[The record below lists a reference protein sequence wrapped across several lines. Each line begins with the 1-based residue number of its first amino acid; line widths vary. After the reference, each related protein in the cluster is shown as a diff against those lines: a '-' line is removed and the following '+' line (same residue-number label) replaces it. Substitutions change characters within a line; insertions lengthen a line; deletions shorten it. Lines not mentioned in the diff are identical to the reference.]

1 MLTACDCHSGRLS
14 ALRRDQ
20 GGTSSARAGTT
31 LTLFSPLE
39 RIGMDKMGWLAD
51 RRTRRLAWLGG
62 VFLTV
67 TAVVAVFAV
76 VVQPTS
82 DSRHPASTRP
92 PDRATARSSPVRSPV
107 RPVSSPP
114 ATWQVESPIAD
125 LSTPLPGMPPVTDPA
140 NIYADAGANML
151 SPAVRGVPYRIYVPN
166 SGGST
171 VTVIDPA
178 TYRVIGTYQT
188 GLNPQHVVPAYDMR
202 TLYVTND
209 LGNSLTPI
217 NPWTGRPGRNITVD
231 DPYNMYFTPDGRY
244 AIVVAEARQDLD
256 FRDPHTFALEHRI
269 HVDCAGVDHID
280 FAATGAYLIA
290 TCEYAGRLVRID
302 LHTLTV
308 AGYLTL
314 PGSAPQ
320 DIKLDP
326 AGRIFYVAD
335 KNHAGVWLIDAATFK
350 VTGFI
355 PTGPDAHGLYPS
367 RDARYLYVTNR
378 GNGTITLISFA
389 TRKIVTTWRIPGG
402 GSPDMGNLSPD
413 GKVFWVSGRY
423 NNVVYA
429 ISTANGHLL
438 AKIPVGSQ
446 PHGLCVWP
454 QPGRYSLGHTGITR

>member
-1 MLTACDCHSGRLS
+1 MSKVGWPTGR
-14 ALRRDQ
+14 
-20 GGTSSARAGTT
+20 RA
-31 LTLFSPLE
+31 
-39 RIGMDKMGWLAD
+39 
-51 RRTRRLAWLGG
+51 RRLVWFCG
-62 VFLTV
+62 VSA
-67 TAVVAVFAV
+67 AVVAVGV
-76 VVQPTS
+76 VIFLSAPRTPAPAPARTPHPSTVR
-82 DSRHPASTRP
+82 DSP
-92 PDRATARSSPVRSPV
+92 ARSAPSTAVTWPVAGPV
-107 RPVSSPP
+107 
-114 ATWQVESPIAD
+114 AD
-125 LSTPLPGMPPVTDPA
+125 LSVPLPGMPPVTDPA

-151 SPAVRGVPYRIYVPN
+151 SPAVRGVPYRIYVPD

-171 VTVIDPA
+171 VTVINPA
-178 TYRVIGTYQT
+178 TLRVIATYQT
-188 GLNPQHVVPAYDMR
+188 GLNPQHVVPGYGLGI
-202 TLYVTND
+202 LYVTND

-217 NPWTGRPGRNITVD
+217 NPRTGGRAGPNIPVD
-231 DPYNMYFTPDGRY
+231 DPYNMYYTPDGRY
-244 AIVVAEARQDLD
+244 AIVVAEGRENLD
-256 FRDPHTFALEHRI
+256 FRDPRTFALRHRI
-269 HVDCAGVDHID
+269 HVNCAGVDHID
-280 FAATGAYLIA
+280 FAANGAYLIA
-290 TCEYAGRLVRID
+290 SCEFAGRLVRID

-308 AGYLTL
+308 AGYLNL
-314 PGSAPQ
+314 PGAAPQ

-423 NNVVYA
+423 DNVVYG

-438 AKIPVGSQ
+438 ARIPVGPQ

>member
-1 MLTACDCHSGRLS
+1 MN
-14 ALRRDQ
+14 
-20 GGTSSARAGTT
+20 
-31 LTLFSPLE
+31 
-39 RIGMDKMGWLAD
+39 KMGWLAGG
-51 RRTRRLAWLGG
+51 RARRLAWLGG
-62 VFLTV
+62 ALLAAAGLAVILTV
-67 TAVVAVFAV
+67 VF
-76 VVQPTS
+76 
-82 DSRHPASTRP
+82 RPASGHGLPAPARP
-92 PDRATARSSPVRSPV
+92 SARATAQASLV
-107 RPVSSPP
+107 RPASSPP
-114 ATWQVESPIAD
+114 ATWQVAGPIAD
-125 LSTPLPGMPPVTDPA
+125 LSTPLAGMPAVPNPA

-178 TYRVIGTYQT
+178 TRRVIGTYQT
-188 GLNPQHVVPAYDMR
+188 GRNPQHVVPGYDMR
-202 TLYVTND
+202 MLYVTND
-209 LGNSLTPI
+209 LANSLTPI
-217 NPWTGRPGRNITVD
+217 NPETGRPAGRNIAVD
-231 DPYNMYFTPDGRY
+231 DPYNMYFTPNGRY
-244 AIVVAEARQDLD
+244 AIVVAESRQNLDL
-256 FRDPHTFALEHRI
+256 RDPHTFALEHRI

-280 FAATGAYLIA
+280 FAATGAYMIA
-290 TCEYAGRLVRID
+290 TCEFSGRLVRID
-302 LHTLTV
+302 LHTLAV
-308 AGYLTL
+308 AGYLDL

-335 KNHAGVWLIDAATFK
+335 KNHGGVWLIDAATFK

-378 GNGTITLISFA
+378 GNGTISLISFQ
-389 TRKIVTTWRIPGG
+389 TRKIAAVWRIPGG

-423 NNVVYA
+423 DNVVYA

>member
-1 MLTACDCHSGRLS
+1 MGKVGWPADRQVRRLTWFGCLAVGAVAVIAVFAAIFRPASHTDTPAS
-14 ALRRDQ
+14 A
-20 GGTSSARAGTT
+20 SASARAT
-31 LTLFSPLE
+31 
-39 RIGMDKMGWLAD
+39 
-51 RRTRRLAWLGG
+51 
-62 VFLTV
+62 
-67 TAVVAVFAV
+67 
-76 VVQPTS
+76 
-82 DSRHPASTRP
+82 HPAP
-92 PDRATARSSPVRSPV
+92 ERASPARSGSHPPV
-107 RPVSSPP
+107 
-114 ATWQVESPIAD
+114 TWQVAGPISD
-125 LSTPLPGMPPVTDPA
+125 LSVPLAGMPLVADPA
-140 NIYADAGANML
+140 NIYADAGPGML
-151 SPAVRGVPYRIYVPN
+151 SPALRGVPYRLYVPD

-178 TYRVIGTYQT
+178 TYRVIRTYQT
-188 GLNPQHVVPAYDMR
+188 GLNPQHVVPGYDLR

-209 LGNSLTPI
+209 LANSLTPI
-217 NPWTGRPGRNITVD
+217 NPRTGRPAGPNIGVD

-244 AIVVAEARQDLD
+244 AIVVAESRRNLD

-280 FAATGAYLIA
+280 FSATGAYLIA
-290 TCEYAGRLVRID
+290 SCEFAGRLVRVD

-308 AGYLTL
+308 AGYLNL

-335 KNHAGVWLIDAATFK
+335 KNHAGVWLIAAATFR
-350 VTGFI
+350 VAGFI

-367 RDARYLYVTNR
+367 RGARYLYVTNR

-389 TRKIVTTWRIPGG
+389 TRKIVATWRIPGG

-423 NNVVYA
+423 HNVVYA

-438 AKIPVGSQ
+438 ARIPVGSR

>member
-1 MLTACDCHSGRLS
+1 MGKVGWPAG
-14 ALRRDQ
+14 Q
-20 GGTSSARAGTT
+20 RA
-31 LTLFSPLE
+31 
-39 RIGMDKMGWLAD
+39 
-51 RRTRRLAWLGG
+51 RRTVWFGG
-62 VFLTV
+62 VSV
-67 TAVVAVFAV
+67 AVVALIAAGVMIFR
-76 VVQPTS
+76 PTS
-82 DSRHPASTRP
+82 HPAAPSPTRTP
-92 PDRATARSSPVRSPV
+92 HSSAGRAAPVRSASNTPE
-107 RPVSSPP
+107 
-114 ATWQVESPIAD
+114 TWRVASPIAD
-125 LSTPLPGMPPVTDPA
+125 LSEPLPGMPPVPNLA

-171 VTVIDPA
+171 VTVINPA
-178 TYRVIGTYQT
+178 TYKVIGTYQT

-217 NPWTGRPGRNITVD
+217 NPRTGQRAGPNIAVD

-244 AIVVAEARQDLD
+244 AIVVAESRQDLD
-256 FRDPHTFALEHRI
+256 FRDPQTFALEHRI
-269 HVDCAGVDHID
+269 HVNCAGVDHID

-290 TCEYAGRLVRID
+290 TCEFGGRLVRVD
-302 LHTLTV
+302 LHTLKV
-308 AGYLTL
+308 VDYLNL

-335 KNHAGVWLIDAATFK
+335 KNHAGVWLIDAATFR
-350 VTGFI
+350 VAGFI

-367 RDARYLYVTNR
+367 RDARFLYVTNR
-378 GNGTITLISFA
+378 GNGTITVISFA

-413 GKVFWVSGRY
+413 GNVFWVSGRY
-423 NNVVYA
+423 DNVVYA
-429 ISTANGHLL
+429 IATATGRLL
-438 AKIPVGSQ
+438 AKIPVGVQ